1 MKHEIHSR
9 SSSRRGLRTF
19 WVGLAIIVTGV
30 IFFGLWQNRRAD
42 RQLEAIR
49 KAGYPVSL
57 AELNDWYPAV
67 TVGENAAF
75 KIMEAA
81 AQLAAPVTSFS
92 GDTPLTP
99 EVRDQLNRFW
109 TNNQAALNLAHEAA
123 GLKRCRYL
131 VDLNLGAN
139 TLLPHLSPIK
149 QLVQQLRNVAILHS
163 EEGRLELALQ
173 SYLDALA
180 ISQSFAQ
187 EPLLISQLVRIA
199 CVAIAQSALEKIL
212 ARHELTEA
220 QLEALSTALRDAE
233 SLGRPSFTRSLAG
246 ERCLGVHAFRMP
258 PSQFVRMM
266 MDPSAGRGP
275 TFGFSVLLALTKI
288 TGLRSRDF
296 SFYRQIM
303 QDWIESS
310 EIPFPE
316 ALEKSKEAGLR
327 LTTGLQGP
335 SRLLRPFS
343 GMLLPAMEKALAKE
357 AASSALLRGAQT
369 ALAIE
374 RHRLRNHGQLPESLE
389 ALAPQLIASAPR
401 DPFDGRPLRY
411 KKLKKGYAVYSV
423 GNNGKDDGAVTKGGL
438 DVAFQV
444 ER

>member
-19 WVGLAIIVTGV
+19 WFGLAISV
-30 IFFGLWQNRRAD
+30 IGIACFGIWQNRRAD

-49 KAGYPVSL
+49 KAGSPVSL

-92 GDTPLTP
+92 GETPLTP
-99 EVRDQLNRFW
+99 DVRDQLNRFW
-109 TNNQAALNLAHEAA
+109 TNNQTALNLAHEAA
-123 GLKRCRYL
+123 GLKQCRYL

-139 TLLPHLSPIK
+139 TLLPHLSQIK
-149 QLVQQLRNVAILHS
+149 QLVQQLRNVAILHAD
-163 EEGRLELALQ
+163 EGRLELALQ
-173 SYLDALA
+173 SYRDALA
-180 ISQSFAQ
+180 ISQSIAQ

-212 ARHELTEA
+212 ARHELTES

-233 SLGRPSFTRSLAG
+233 SLGRPSFTRGLAG

-258 PSQFVRMM
+258 PSQFVRM

-303 QDWIESS
+303 QDWIDSS
-310 EIPFPE
+310 ELPFPE

-357 AASSALLRGAQT
+357 AASTALLRGAQT

-374 RHRLRNHGQLPESLE
+374 RHRLQNHGQLPESLE
-389 ALAPQLIASAPR
+389 ALVPQLIASVPR

-411 KKLKKGYAVYSV
+411 KKLEKGYAVYSV
-423 GNNGKDDGAVTKGGL
+423 GNNGKDDGGVSKSGL
-438 DVAFQV
+438 DVAFRV